1 MEELFA
7 WRMLSIVWPITYY
20 LLCNQE
26 SFVRWIRLPN
36 WDGLE
41 CKRIYSMRGKYLRKG
56 KTNGQTKERGVAGHS
71 ISLTWVYSFYW
82 TKPTFGWTPQQ
93 WTDMCYCVIVVRIH
107 GEGVLTIN
115 GGARSTKGG
124 GGGAI
129 LQWKGKAWP
138 GQSLCWLK
146 GGKKDKNYRT

>member
-1 MEELFA
+1 MAMDMEELFA

-71 ISLTWVYSFYW
+71 ISLTWVYSFY
-82 TKPTFGWTPQQ
+82 
-93 WTDMCYCVIVVRIH
+93 
-107 GEGVLTIN
+107 
-115 GGARSTKGG
+115 
-124 GGGAI
+124 
-129 LQWKGKAWP
+129 
-138 GQSLCWLK
+138 
-146 GGKKDKNYRT
+146 